1 MSKTL
6 ASKGSLV
13 RHGLRRHT
21 EKPLRC
27 PPVFWNDGCPCGLT
41 IEVSRVFLSEV
52 LSVEIKQVLSIVLL
66 IAVIS
71 GCSSV
76 ISNSEDFYKKLPREP
91 ISDSLLFRLHC
102 CGD

>member
-1 MSKTL
+1 M
-6 ASKGSLV
+6 
-13 RHGLRRHT
+13 
-21 EKPLRC
+21 
-27 PPVFWNDGCPCGLT
+27 
-41 IEVSRVFLSEV
+41 
-52 LSVEIKQVLSIVLL
+52 EIKQVLSIVLL

>member
-1 MSKTL
+1 MWADHWSKQ
-6 ASKGSLV
+6 
-13 RHGLRRHT
+13 GLFKRG
-21 EKPLRC
+21 E
-27 PPVFWNDGCPCGLT
+27 
-41 IEVSRVFLSEV
+41 

-76 ISNSEDFYKKLPREP
+76 ISNSEDFYKNRPGEP

-102 CGD
+102 CSD